1 MSTLLI
7 IVASILG
14 GIFLAWLGMF
24 IFISIALTED
34 LNDD

>member
-7 IVASILG
+7 IAASILG

-24 IFISIALTED
+24 IFISFALAED
-34 LNDD
+34 FNDD